1 MNRVLKAL
9 YGNYLCLCFIFMWM
23 RVVLP
28 IIVLASIVS
37 TKGKSRHE
45 MLVQDWPLT
54 TLFSNNRNRTDSVKE
69 EAVGKPTLG
78 KIF

>member
-1 MNRVLKAL
+1 M
-9 YGNYLCLCFIFMWM
+9 
-23 RVVLP
+23 VLP

-78 KIF
+78 KTF

>member
-1 MNRVLKAL
+1 
-9 YGNYLCLCFIFMWM
+9 M

-37 TKGKSRHE
+37 TKGKSRHL
-45 MLVQDWPLT
+45 MLVQDWTLT

-69 EAVGKPTLG
+69 AVGKPTLG
-78 KIF
+78 KTFRKVGKQFTRKY

>member
-1 MNRVLKAL
+1 
-9 YGNYLCLCFIFMWM
+9 M

-37 TKGKSRHE
+37 TKGKSRHL
-45 MLVQDWPLT
+45 MLVQDWTLT

-69 EAVGKPTLG
+69 AVGKPTLG
-78 KIF
+78 KTF